1 MSRRTALN
9 VMKSFFVTA
18 NLSPVRDRAISRI
31 GLRIGA
37 SVAQSGNARFE
48 LITCERRSVAKK
60 RSFKA
65 EATETGNSA
74 EENALSKGRAEESRS
89 QAAES
94 GNASR
99 RRSGCTSQ
107 ARRRAGSA
115 LAICHQL

>member
-48 LITCERRSVAKK
+48 LITLG
-60 RSFKA
+60 A
-65 EATETGNSA
+65 EGSRK
-74 EENALSKGRAEESRS
+74 EEVF
-89 QAAES
+89 
-94 GNASR
+94 
-99 RRSGCTSQ
+99 
-107 ARRRAGSA
+107 
-115 LAICHQL
+115 